1 MSAEHLLLGMHFTL
15 VFFISSMEQNSVQVI
30 HLLMVASLSIVSSCL
45 KNFSQEVKLSE
56 IAEQINSLPFEKY
69 TN

>member
-1 MSAEHLLLGMHFTL
+1 
-15 VFFISSMEQNSVQVI
+15 MEQNSVQVI
-30 HLLMVASLSIVSSCL
+30 HLLMVASLSIVSTCL